1 MKTSDTHSE
10 ISRTTPKVVT
20 ASERRRSRRCKI
32 KQMVRV
38 RPSNPELEHFEEV
51 CGTTS
56 MSRSGVY
63 FHTQLPA
70 YELGMRL
77 FVTIPYTDDPAALS
91 REYLAEVVRLDTL
104 DEESIG
110 VGLKLLMDLGLA
122 AHTFSGVA
130 SVGE

>member
-1 MKTSDTHSE
+1 MKTMDAHNQFQGA
-10 ISRTTPKVVT
+10 T
-20 ASERRRSRRCKI
+20 AGAAVSSTSERRRSRRCKM

-38 RPSNPELEHFEEV
+38 RPSDPELEHFEEV
-51 CGTTS
+51 RATTS

-63 FHTQLPA
+63 FHTQRGA

-91 REYLAEVVRLDTL
+91 REYLGEVVRLDKL

-110 VGLKLLMDLGLA
+110 VGLKLLMDLGL
-122 AHTFSGVA
+122 VA
-130 SVGE
+130 NGFLE